1 MPIYEVVV
9 RGRYGLRDVI
19 ARFRSREQAERFL
32 EKLREVDRDVNAE
45 IVEAREIGAELNVDV
60 LRLIRL
66 VATISLTLFVLQYVL
81 GGVMNV
87 VFKKV

>member
-9 RGRYGLRDVI
+9 RGSYGLRDVI
-19 ARFRSREQAERFL
+19 ARFRSREKAERFL

-45 IVEAREIGAELNVDV
+45 IVEVKETGAELGMDA

-66 VATISLTLFVLQYVL
+66 VVTVSLTLYVLQYVL

-87 VFKKV
+87 VLKKV

>member
-9 RGRYGLRDVI
+9 RGSYGLRDVI
-19 ARFRSREQAERFL
+19 ARFKSREKAERFL

-45 IVEAREIGAELNVDV
+45 IVEVEETGAELGMDA

-66 VATISLTLFVLQYVL
+66 VVTASLTLYVLQYVL

-87 VFKKV
+87 VLKKV